1 MDGEGMEIGRVVR
14 LLEGN
19 EGRGGGVGSV
29 DEWVKERRGEGMPP
43 GDSAAGDT
51 ARRLKAEA

>member
-19 EGRGGGVGSV
+19 DGRGGGVGSV
-29 DEWVKERRGEGMPP
+29 DECVKDRRGEGMPP